1 MKDNSSRWDNWHV
14 RPPASEDQQKAIDL
28 FRKSGAKTK
37 SAFVRARLLG
47 KPFKVITVDKTAGV
61 MLCKL
66 EVYASNAFN
75 AYFAGALNLF
85 FEISRPKEKEERGI
99 QWRS

>member
-1 MKDNSSRWDNWHV
+1 M
-14 RPPASEDQQKAIDL
+14 
-28 FRKSGAKTK
+28 
-37 SAFVRARLLG
+37 
-47 KPFKVITVDKTAGV
+47 ITVDKTAGV

-85 FEISRPKEKEERGI
+85 FEISRPKDKEERGI